1 MKKTVLVLLVALS
14 ATQACQSTLPQPSA
28 GVKRGPVSEMI
39 WGKAEA
45 QNDLISE
52 DVKAE
57 IYPSAK
63 QSKHQ
68 NVYTEGYN
76 WGYFFT
82 AYRKMSKYFSYEQNA
97 TDLMKIYYPD
107 SYKRYKNDEFE
118 LASKRQD
125 AVTKIK
131 QTTGEF
137 DETRVHQLFT
147 EWDFGTYDFEKGEF
161 PLDAITATTS
171 YRFAQDSL
179 RMPSNNF
186 PREFRLYFTNPE
198 VIGNLK
204 MAPEAAKVFLQKKK
218 NSRGYINRELPA
230 MFYFKLVRLDEGEA
244 IFYAEILDG
253 EVYYGKDDKRVV
265 KTF

>member
-1 MKKTVLVLLVALS
+1 MKKTVLMLLVALP
-14 ATQACQSTLPQPSA
+14 TMQACKLTPPQPSE
-28 GVKRGPVSEMI
+28 GVERGPISEII
-39 WGKAEA
+39 WGKSESSNA
-45 QNDLISE
+45 QVSD
-52 DVKAE
+52 DVMAE

-68 NVYTEGYN
+68 NVYDEGYN

-97 TDLMKIYYPD
+97 NDLMRIYFPD
-107 SYKRYKNDEFE
+107 TYKKYRNDEFE
-118 LASKRQD
+118 LTSKRQE
-125 AVTKIK
+125 AVNKIR
-131 QTTGEF
+131 QTTEEF

-161 PLDAITATTS
+161 PLESITAVTS
-171 YRFAQDSL
+171 YRFTQDML
-179 RMPSNNF
+179 RMPTNKF

-198 VIGNLK
+198 VIGSLK

-218 NSRGYINRELPA
+218 NSRGSINRELPA

-253 EVYYGKDDKRVV
+253 EVYYGKDDKRVI
-265 KTF
+265 KSF